1 MRSKLI
7 TKENSKMKNMIVLF
21 LLAQPFLDLMTS
33 LSVRFT
39 NLEVLSLGVVVRTAF
54 MIGIG
59 LYVLI
64 QKDKDARLFKAY
76 YIILGL
82 YLMLFLM
89 NIVASGESHLL
100 ISEVKSLVKTFY
112 FPIVL
117 TGLWYINKKEN
128 LFEHNDLFKL
138 ILLQYLVVIFIATIT
153 GTSFNSYRAGYGSV
167 GWFFAA
173 NEKGA
178 IISILLPSLF
188 LPLINRKWNIK
199 HVASFSLLIFS
210 VFYVGTK
217 VPPISLVLFF
227 FGMMLV
233 TLFGII
239 IRNEKV
245 LRNFIKVTGVTLI
258 LSLVLSV
265 NSPLLKNLD
274 TSYGRFFEGSSSILV
289 GEQTDEEK
297 EKEIKDK
304 EIEKAI
310 LSSRNLYRD
319 LVKENYNGADSKDK
333 FIGIGYFIED
343 DKGEITNK
351 LIEMDF
357 HDIFYRHGFA
367 GTSIY
372 FLPLLIMAVVLLGR
386 FFKNFMKNM
395 ARYDMISICYSIL
408 IGLSTGAVTGHVLTS
423 PGVSIYVAV
432 SVVILDS
439 MTQGKT
445 YVIE

>member
-1 MRSKLI
+1 
-7 TKENSKMKNMIVLF
+7 MKNMIVLF

-33 LSVRFT
+33 LSVRYT

-178 IISILLPSLF
+178 IIAMLLPSLF
-188 LPLINRKWNIK
+188 LPLMRRKWSIQDYLFL
-199 HVASFSLLIFS
+199 VLLIFS
-210 VFYVGTK
+210 IFYVGTK
-217 VPPISLVLFF
+217 VPPLSIFLYLV
-227 FGMMLV
+227 GMIIVTMLC
-233 TLFGII
+233 LLL
-239 IRNEKV
+239 REKNI
-245 LRNFIKVTGVTLI
+245 LRRFMKVIGVTLI
-258 LSLVLSV
+258 LAVAFSI

-274 TSYGRFFEGSSSILV
+274 SSYGRFFEGASGILV
-289 GEQTDEEK
+289 GEQTEEEK

-304 EIEKAI
+304 EIEQAI

-319 LVKENYNGADSKDK
+319 MVRESYEKSEPADK
-333 FIGIGYFIED
+333 ILGIGYFIED
-343 DKGEITNK
+343 GQGEITNK

-357 HDIFYRHGFA
+357 HDIYYRHGYA
-367 GTSIY
+367 GSVVY
-372 FLPLLIMAVVLLGR
+372 FLPLLVIAFLLLKR
-386 FFKNFMKNM
+386 FFVEFKKNM
-395 ARYDMISICYSIL
+395 TSYDVVSACYSIL
-408 IGLSTGAVTGHVLTS
+408 IGLAVGAMTGHVLTS
-423 PGVSIYVAV
+423 PAVSIYVAV
-432 SVVILDS
+432 SAVALNS
-439 MTQGKT
+439 MLLKRS
-445 YVIE
+445 YSI